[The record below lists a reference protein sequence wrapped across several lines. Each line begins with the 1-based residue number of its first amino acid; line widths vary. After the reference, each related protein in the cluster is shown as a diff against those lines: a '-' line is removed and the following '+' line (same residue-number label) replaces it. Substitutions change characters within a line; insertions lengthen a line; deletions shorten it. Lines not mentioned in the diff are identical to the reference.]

1 MLFVKII
8 YDTWN
13 DSCCSPNESKIIRFT
28 HWKQKNIRLNTYIY
42 QYTYTHLIRNVRKEE
57 YQYLCR
63 IGHKPNPTIING
75 ENKISFLQIHRNA
88 PSSKQQKRI
97 HADHGAV
104 PDVHLVR
111 IERLMLIRIEDREK
125 KLTRFFKKHTTGT
138 LNQRKYVHYDDT
150 VLWKL
155 FWLFK
160 LRLWPFTNIDLWISP
175 SHLYKA
181 NRQTPR
187 IYKFFS
193 WTTIQSKCSIT
204 GP

>member
-57 YQYLCR
+57 YQYLGR

-138 LNQRKYVHYDDT
+138 LNQRKYVHYDMTQYYESYFDFLNYGFDPLQILT
-150 VLWKL
+150 SEFNLHTCIKQIG
-155 FWLFK
+155 
-160 LRLWPFTNIDLWISP
+160 RQQEYIS
-175 SHLYKA
+175 
-181 NRQTPR
+181 
-187 IYKFFS
+187 FS
-193 WTTIQSKCSIT
+193 PELQKVNAL
-204 GP
+204 